1 MRMFE
6 GVSQVYLHRQPVDF
20 RKSINGLSLIV
31 EQEMKL
37 SPFCEALY
45 LFCNR
50 RRDKIKILYWDKSG
64 FCLWYKR
71 LETEKF
77 KWPRK
82 LADDV
87 INLTSE
93 QLHWLLSGYDITLMK
108 PHQILRYQR
117 LT

>member
-1 MRMFE
+1 MRMFVD
-6 GVSQVYLHRQPVDF
+6 VSQVYLHRQPVDF

-31 EQEMKL
+31 EQEMSL
-37 SPFCEALY
+37 SPFSEALF

-50 RRDKIKILYWDKSG
+50 SRDKLKILYWDKSG

-87 INLTSE
+87 VRLTEE
-93 QLHWLLSGYDITLMK
+93 QLHWLLTGYDITAMK
-108 PHQILRYQR
+108 PHQTLNYK
-117 LT
+117 LLS